1 MKRIT
6 SLLFVLVLLLWFKI
20 DVYATEDKEFKFDY
34 MAGYR
39 IDNLV
44 WTIAGDMSGNN
55 PNILSELTFSDLKI
69 IQGEILI
76 TKSLTDKLYLI
87 GDLELGIIING
98 KNQDSDY
105 LGDNRTREFSRSY
118 NDCNGNAVFD
128 ISTALGYYLIPKSE
142 STKGF
147 SLSGLIGYGI
157 NSQNLLLTNGYQALW
172 IDPDTGTPGE
182 TGPISG
188 LNTTYKAYWTGFWIG
203 LNLKKEIK
211 DKIQLI
217 FGYKYHDI
225 DYTGE
230 GNWNLRSDF
239 EHPKSF
245 EHEAEGTGNVINAGI
260 HWNIKNSYQFKVVYS
275 LGEWET
281 SSGIDKTYFSDGSI
295 IKTQF
300 NGANW
305 DTNSIMISIR
315 HIF

>member
-1 MKRIT
+1 MKPLLVTILAF
-6 SLLFVLVLLLWFKI
+6 SLFI
-20 DVYATEDKEFKFDY
+20 NGTEAYGDGFEFEYK
-34 MAGYR
+34 AGYR

-87 GDLELGIIING
+87 GDLELGMIING

-105 LGDNRTREFSRSY
+105 LGDNRTHEFSRSY
-118 NDCNGNAVFD
+118 NDCNGNAIFD

-142 STKGF
+142 DTKGF
-147 SLSGLIGYGI
+147 GLSGLIGYGI
-157 NSQNLLLTNGYQALW
+157 NCQNLLLTNGYQAIW
-172 IDPDTGTPGE
+172 IDPETGTPGE

-188 LNTTYKAYWTGFWIG
+188 LNTTYKAYWKGFWIG
-203 LNLKKEIK
+203 LNVEKEIK
-211 DKIQLI
+211 SKIKFIL
-217 FGYKYHDI
+217 GYEYHQV

-230 GNWNLRSDF
+230 GNWNLRNDF

-245 EHEAEGTGNVINAGI
+245 EHITEGTGKVINTGLNWI
-260 HWNIKNSYQFKVVYS
+260 IKDKYKIAIIYS

-281 SSGIDKTYFSDGSI
+281 DGGIDKTYFSDGSRI
-295 IKTQF
+295 STKF

-305 DTNSIMISIR
+305 DTKSIMISVKYL
-315 HIF
+315 F